1 MTEAFVVVQ
10 TAEEAVDRLAA
21 LHERA
26 TGALNQAL
34 KQYLKDRVEPDAE
47 QRALFR
53 YPELR
58 LTYHCHGEVPQT
70 TRAYAKV
77 QLPGT
82 YSVTVT
88 HPAAFRKYLLEQLV
102 PLMHDFTVTV
112 EVGVSQQNIPYPY
125 VVEQGDE
132 LAGSGV
138 TAATL
143 ARVFPSTDLSAAT
156 DGIADGLYDWENT
169 DPLPLALFDAARV
182 DFSLRRLVHYTGS
195 DWRHVQPWIL
205 LTNYHRYVDQFI
217 LHGLEQLRSDPRFI
231 RMVLPGNVVIDKSMD
246 HGEASAIA
254 AGVVWHRYQMPA
266 YHLQATDGHGVTL
279 VNIGVGPSN
288 AKNITDHLAV
298 LRPHCWLMIGH
309 CGGLRQSQ
317 TIGDYV
323 LAHAYMRRDGILDR
337 VVPPNIP
344 IPALAEVQLAL
355 QQAAANVTGE
365 KGEELKKRLRTGTVL
380 TYDDRNWELRWAQER
395 PLINL
400 SRAVA
405 VDMESGTIAAQGY
418 RLRVP
423 YGTLL
428 CVSDKPL
435 HSEIKL
441 PGSANAFYERAVS
454 QHLKIGIEAVDLL
467 RTELNSLHSRK
478 LRSFDEPPPLS
489 GWDGHLTVRP
499 LALSVQTVRCSFAMS
514 RPTRPDSR
522 RPGVK
527 PPYSAARR
535 VAKAPPSE
543 PKLILFNKPFDV
555 LTQFSDEGGRATLKD
570 FIDIPGIYP
579 AGRLDRD
586 SEGLLL
592 LTNDG
597 QLQARIADPKHKLAK
612 TYWVQVEGEP
622 SEEQLQRLRDGV
634 ELNDGMTLPAEA
646 RPLDE
651 PELWPRNPPV
661 RFRKSIP
668 THWLELVIREGRNR
682 QVRRMTAAVGLPT
695 LRLVRVRIGDWSIEG
710 LDQGQWKEVPARL

>member
-1 MTEAFVVVQ
+1 MSQAFVVVDTPEQ
-10 TAEEAVDRLAA
+10 AVDRLAA
-21 LHERA
+21 LHEQA
-26 TGALNQAL
+26 TGALSQAL
-34 KQYLKDRVEPDAE
+34 KRYLKDRTEPDADE
-47 QRALFR
+47 RALYR
-53 YPELR
+53 YPALR
-58 LTYHCHGEVPQT
+58 LTYYSHGEVAAT

-77 QLPGT
+77 QVAGT

-88 HPAAFRKYLLEQLV
+88 QPAAFRGYLLEQLR
-102 PLMHDFTVTV
+102 PLMHDYTVTV
-112 EVGVSQQNIPYPY
+112 EVGVSEQNIPYPY
-125 VVEQGDE
+125 VVDQGDE
-132 LAGSGV
+132 LAGSGI
-138 TAATL
+138 TAAEL

-156 DGIADGLYDWENT
+156 DNIADGLHDWDSAET
-169 DPLPLALFDAARV
+169 LPLALFDAARV

-217 LHGLEQLRSDPRFI
+217 SHGLDQLRDDPRFV
-231 RMVLPGNVVIDKSMD
+231 RMVLPGNVVIEKGMD
-246 HGEASAIA
+246 HGEAQALVAS
-254 AGVVWHRYQMPA
+254 VVWHRYQMPA
-266 YHLQATDGHGVTL
+266 YHLIAGDGDGVTL

-355 QQAAANVTGE
+355 QEAAAQVTGE
-365 KGEELKKRLRTGTVL
+365 RGEELKKRLRTGTVL

-441 PGSANAFYERAVS
+441 PGSANAFYNRAVS
-454 QHLKIGIEAVDLL
+454 QHLKIGIAALDLL

-478 LRSFDEPPPLS
+478 LRSFDEPP
-489 GWDGHLTVRP
+489 
-499 LALSVQTVRCSFAMS
+499 
-514 RPTRPDSR
+514 
-522 RPGVK
+522 
-527 PPYSAARR
+527 
-535 VAKAPPSE
+535 
-543 PKLILFNKPFDV
+543 
-555 LTQFSDEGGRATLKD
+555 
-570 FIDIPGIYP
+570 
-579 AGRLDRD
+579 
-586 SEGLLL
+586 
-592 LTNDG
+592 
-597 QLQARIADPKHKLAK
+597 
-612 TYWVQVEGEP
+612 
-622 SEEQLQRLRDGV
+622 
-634 ELNDGMTLPAEA
+634 
-646 RPLDE
+646 
-651 PELWPRNPPV
+651 
-661 RFRKSIP
+661 FR
-668 THWLELVIREGRNR
+668 
-682 QVRRMTAAVGLPT
+682 
-695 LRLVRVRIGDWSIEG
+695 
-710 LDQGQWKEVPARL
+710 

>member
-1 MTEAFVVVQ
+1 MVRGLAPVRLRSSRQTGECDAQQQERFALQRGQAPSPHRQQPTSKLAPTGFPLSGDAGKMKLCKSEHRKLIVTEAFIVVQ
-10 TAEEAVDRLAA
+10 TAEQAVDRLAE

-26 TGALNQAL
+26 TTALNQAL
-34 KQYLKDRVEPDAE
+34 KRYLKDRVEPDAA
-47 QRALFR
+47 QRAQFR

-58 LTYHCHGEVPQT
+58 LTYHCQGEVPQT

-112 EVGVSQQNIPYPY
+112 EVGVSEQNIPYPY

-138 TAATL
+138 TAAVL

-217 LHGLEQLRSDPRFI
+217 VHGLEQLRSDPRFV
-231 RMVLPGNVVIDKSMD
+231 RMVLPGNVIIEKSMD

-266 YHLQATDGHGVTL
+266 YHLQASDGHGVTL

-344 IPALAEVQLAL
+344 IPALAEVQMAL

-478 LRSFDEPPPLS
+478 LRSFDEPP
-489 GWDGHLTVRP
+489 
-499 LALSVQTVRCSFAMS
+499 
-514 RPTRPDSR
+514 
-522 RPGVK
+522 
-527 PPYSAARR
+527 
-535 VAKAPPSE
+535 
-543 PKLILFNKPFDV
+543 
-555 LTQFSDEGGRATLKD
+555 
-570 FIDIPGIYP
+570 
-579 AGRLDRD
+579 
-586 SEGLLL
+586 
-592 LTNDG
+592 
-597 QLQARIADPKHKLAK
+597 
-612 TYWVQVEGEP
+612 
-622 SEEQLQRLRDGV
+622 
-634 ELNDGMTLPAEA
+634 
-646 RPLDE
+646 
-651 PELWPRNPPV
+651 
-661 RFRKSIP
+661 FR
-668 THWLELVIREGRNR
+668 
-682 QVRRMTAAVGLPT
+682 
-695 LRLVRVRIGDWSIEG
+695 
-710 LDQGQWKEVPARL
+710 

>member
-1 MTEAFVVVQ
+1 MSLSTDGAFIVVSS
-10 TAEEAVDRLAA
+10 AEEAVERLAV
-21 LHERA
+21 LHQRA
-26 TGALNQAL
+26 TEGLSQAL
-34 KQYLKDRVEPDAE
+34 KRYLKDRIRPDAE
-47 QRALFR
+47 QHELFR

-58 LTYHCHGEVPQT
+58 LTYLCQGEVPT
-70 TRAYAKV
+70 TVRAYAKV
-77 QLPGT
+77 QVPGT
-82 YSVTVT
+82 YSITIT
-88 HPAAFRKYLLEQLV
+88 HPAAFRKYLLEQLQ
-102 PLMHDFTVTV
+102 PLMADFTLTV
-112 EVGVSQQNIPYPY
+112 EVGVSQQYIPYPY

-138 TAATL
+138 TAAEL

-156 DGIADGLYDWENT
+156 DGTADGLYDWENT

-217 LHGLEQLRSDPRFI
+217 RNGLDMLNGESRFE
-231 RMVLPGNVVIDKSMD
+231 RMVLPGNVVIERGMPE
-246 HGEASAIA
+246 GEMQAIIET
-254 AGVVWHRYQMPA
+254 VVWHRYQMPA
-266 YHLQATDGHGVTL
+266 YHLQAADGDGITL

-337 VVPPNIP
+337 VLPPHIP
-344 IPALAEVQLAL
+344 LPALAEVQQAL
-355 QQAAANVTGE
+355 QDAAAQVTGE
-365 KGEELKKRLRTGTVL
+365 RGDDLKRRLRTGTVL

-441 PGSANAFYERAVS
+441 PGAAGAFYERAVT
-454 QHLKIGIEAVDLL
+454 QHLHIGIAALDLL
-467 RTELNSLHSRK
+467 RGQLNSLHSRK
-478 LRSFDEPPPLS
+478 LRSFDEPP
-489 GWDGHLTVRP
+489 
-499 LALSVQTVRCSFAMS
+499 
-514 RPTRPDSR
+514 
-522 RPGVK
+522 
-527 PPYSAARR
+527 
-535 VAKAPPSE
+535 
-543 PKLILFNKPFDV
+543 
-555 LTQFSDEGGRATLKD
+555 
-570 FIDIPGIYP
+570 
-579 AGRLDRD
+579 
-586 SEGLLL
+586 
-592 LTNDG
+592 
-597 QLQARIADPKHKLAK
+597 
-612 TYWVQVEGEP
+612 
-622 SEEQLQRLRDGV
+622 
-634 ELNDGMTLPAEA
+634 
-646 RPLDE
+646 
-651 PELWPRNPPV
+651 
-661 RFRKSIP
+661 FR
-668 THWLELVIREGRNR
+668 
-682 QVRRMTAAVGLPT
+682 
-695 LRLVRVRIGDWSIEG
+695 
-710 LDQGQWKEVPARL
+710 